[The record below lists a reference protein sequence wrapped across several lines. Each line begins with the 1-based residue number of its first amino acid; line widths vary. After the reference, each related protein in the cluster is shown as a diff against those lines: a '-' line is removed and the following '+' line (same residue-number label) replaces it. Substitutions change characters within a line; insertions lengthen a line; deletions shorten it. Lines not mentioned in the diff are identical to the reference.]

1 MNCKFFKYSKG
12 AKNILGQPENM
23 TDENHNNENKI
34 MLMKDLKLGILSYS
48 INIWQMVK
56 MSKFCE
62 YLSEI
67 EVERQKRTVIRRK
80 QRKNRGQRW
89 NGERSRRKRKEVKGC
104 VERKEARRRVGDLEG
119 REKS

>member
-80 QRKNRGQRW
+80 KEKTEGRDGTEREAGGRG
-89 NGERSRRKRKEVKGC
+89 KKLKDVLKG
-104 VERKEARRRVGDLEG
+104 KKLEG
-119 REKS
+119 G